1 MEHAFQA
8 DHNKL
13 RKDTDEFDNGRKVV
27 GKNRSG
33 ETESHCMEKA
43 DNGERQVKANRKNE
57 THRERKREW
66 ESKWEGGSE
75 EGRRKGRKGGGN

>member
-33 ETESHCMEKA
+33 ETESQCMEKA
-43 DNGERQVKANRKNE
+43 E
-57 THRERKREW
+57 
-66 ESKWEGGSE
+66 
-75 EGRRKGRKGGGN
+75 